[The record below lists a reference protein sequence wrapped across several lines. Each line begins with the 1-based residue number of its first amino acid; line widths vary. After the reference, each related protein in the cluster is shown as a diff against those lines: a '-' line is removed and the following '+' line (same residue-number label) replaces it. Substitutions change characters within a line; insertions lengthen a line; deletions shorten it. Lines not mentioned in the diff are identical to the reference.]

1 MKELNQVK
9 KYMATIIEEPNFK
22 ADNIEW
28 EFYLIG
34 NKYNNDL

>member
-28 EFYLIG
+28 EFPYLHG
-34 NKYNNDL
+34 ASTM